1 MPRDYMAKK
10 GINGYTWYRLL
21 GTALRCKPNL
31 LNRVLNDESWL
42 TGLDDGRG
50 VEETLYQ
57 LKKSKIISK
66 ILNILIWIIQKD
78 KKTKK
83 TIRKQIYGFPG
94 I

>member
-50 VEETLYQ
+50 VPTDISSANQTHHNKKIRIGDVIPTL
-57 LKKSKIISK
+57 
-66 ILNILIWIIQKD
+66 ILYEPDIMRD
-78 KKTKK
+78 VV
-83 TIRKQIYGFPG
+83 
-94 I
+94 